1 MIKFN
6 CNICAHDV
14 QMILIINDEALMK
27 NLFKSTLITINLFFF
42 LLQIFYNFSSVS
54 WKSRCISLFLSFK
67 KEKRTFSSSTTASKA
82 RLASVRSEFC
92 ASDGNLNVRSYS
104 ASRGER
110 NSDRKFFNPEN
121 FPGRQFIV
129 LLVVSKESIDDE
141 RSNEQFEDLCRV

>member
-1 MIKFN
+1 MR
-6 CNICAHDV
+6 
-14 QMILIINDEALMK
+14 K
-27 NLFKSTLITINLFFF
+27 NLFKSTLIRINFFYYRYSGISQVY
-42 LLQIFYNFSSVS
+42 LGNLD
-54 WKSRCISLFLSFK
+54 ISLFLSLRK
-67 KEKRTFSSSTTASKA
+67 KRTFSSSTTASKA

-110 NSDRKFFNPEN
+110 NSDQKFFNPGN

-141 RSNEQFEDLCRV
+141 RSNEQLEDLCRVQVRETPSFSNLRV